1 MLTSSPKRHKLE
13 RGDSNIMIDQEQIA
27 EITKHLVR
35 QLGPEKIILFGSYA
49 HGDAREDS
57 DIDLLVVAETDLPLR
72 DRFPTV
78 RRLLAD
84 FPTAFDVFW
93 KTPEEYRRWR
103 TVVNHVVYFAEKYGK
118 VVYERRNTRS
128 GAAVAGQSTS

>member
-1 MLTSSPKRHKLE
+1 
-13 RGDSNIMIDQEQIA
+13 MIDQKQID
-27 EITKHLVR
+27 EITERIAR

-49 HGDAREDS
+49 NGDAREDS
-57 DIDLLVVAETDLPLR
+57 DVDLLVVAETDLPLR
-72 DRFPTV
+72 DRFPTA

-84 FPTAFDVFW
+84 FPAAFDVFW

-118 VVYERRNTRS
+118 VVYERQDARS
-128 GAAVAGQSTS
+128 SAAVVG